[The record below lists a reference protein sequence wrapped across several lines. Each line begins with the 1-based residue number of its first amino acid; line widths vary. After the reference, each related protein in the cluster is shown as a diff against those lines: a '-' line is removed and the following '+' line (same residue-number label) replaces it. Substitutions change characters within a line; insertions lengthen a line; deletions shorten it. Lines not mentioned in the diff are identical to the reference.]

1 MKSIVSILVYL
12 CLTACNNDPRASLPT
27 TGAWGEPIET
37 TATIDVKT
45 VLQKLQA
52 EQQIAVT
59 AKGTI
64 VDFCKGE
71 GCWLTLQNEEGDPL
85 WVEIK
90 DNAFVLPYHID
101 GKTATVQ
108 GIALIDSSDNE
119 KPSPKIVATGIK
131 IN

>member
-1 MKSIVSILVYL
+1 MKSIVNILICL
-12 CLTACNNDPRASLPT
+12 CLIACNNDPRSSLSP
-27 TGAWGEPIET
+27 TGAWGEPIEN

-45 VLQKLQA
+45 VLQKLHV

-59 AKGTI
+59 TKGTI

-71 GCWLTLQNEEGDPL
+71 GCWLTLQNEGGDPL

-101 GKTATVQ
+101 GKTAIVQ
-108 GIALIDSSDNE
+108 GVAVIDSSENG
-119 KPSPKIVATGIK
+119 KPSPKLIATGIK